1 MGVKKS
7 GSIYTLTIRASEQE
21 IKEKIPKYEPIFF
34 EIIPLTFEEI
44 FITETEAKGY
54 DIKKL
59 IV

>member
-1 MGVKKS
+1 MNLQ
-7 GSIYTLTIRASEQE
+7 TLEK
-21 IKEKIPKYEPIFF
+21 KEKIKKYEPIFF

-44 FITETEAKGY
+44 FIIETEAKGY